1 MKSYRSRYSHWS
13 YGLFTNG
20 GCFEKTKLNSI
31 REIMSLT
38 LRKDKEMM
46 NAAEKKTTVEAVFLQ
61 YDKQGI
67 GELTPIQMQTL
78 HGDMRIGGIS
88 FPQVLASMKYICAT
102 KNCTPGELFDLLQEM
117 DRRYFLLQGF
127 RWDFSFFDK
136 LQSDAITVEQAKWM
150 MQSVHGR
157 YFSPGR
163 WSNFIKSRAVPTS
176 GIAFAE
182 IEVMLCDIPSKQSLE
197 EEEKEKERILK
208 QKRQRQEEKERQ
220 LLLERQRRKQEAE
233 EARKRRQADRE
244 KAEHERIQREKEE
257 ALPEQMKIDEQ
268 KEAEARLKKKEEKE
282 EQERLLRFEEEERR
296 QKEEDESYKDAEI
309 HKEAA
314 ERAVKETDD
323 ELARLNEQKEGA
335 DANRKKQLEDEERRL
350 RGVRRDHHHRRIRY
364 QLKVAIKSRDRYQLE
379 YSVTEFKEAKLSD
392 DDMDLAKA
400 TRLLQQMA
408 AKDGLNKAM
417 SKREISDLERAMTFV
432 RKNGFETA
440 LSREML
446 AAQHLLNRLR
456 RLERIRHEILELKQ
470 ATVAEI
476 RSYQSPPPIVH
487 TVMTATFLLLG
498 HKERE
503 TKDWKEVQ
511 ALVGKTGK
519 ESLKRRCLE
528 LDASTLQDTIARRAQ
543 KLLGKLEL
551 DEVRDISAGAA
562 TFFVWATAMIEE
574 TLSTETSDFEEGEG
588 NNQP

>member
-1 MKSYRSRYSHWS
+1 MSH
-13 YGLFTNG
+13 
-20 GCFEKTKLNSI
+20 I
-31 REIMSLT
+31 
-38 LRKDKEMM
+38 LRKDGEIIDIE
-46 NAAEKKTTVEAVFLQ
+46 NKKKAVQAVFQQ
-61 YDKQGI
+61 YDQHGV
-67 GELTPIQMQTL
+67 GELTPIQMQIL

-88 FPQVLASMKYICAT
+88 YPQVLASIQYVCAT
-102 KNCTPGELFDLLQEM
+102 KNCAPGELFDLLQEM

-127 RWDFSFFDK
+127 RWDFSFFDQLK
-136 LQSDAITVEQAKWM
+136 SDTISVQQAKWM

-157 YFSPGR
+157 YFSPGK
-163 WSNFIKSRAVPTS
+163 WSNFLKSRAVPNS
-176 GIAFAE
+176 GVAFAE

-197 EEEKEKERILK
+197 EEEKEKERIMK
-208 QKRQRQEEKERQ
+208 ERQRRQEEKTRQ
-220 LLLERQRRKQEAE
+220 LLLERQKKKQEAE
-233 EARKRRQADRE
+233 EARRKRQAERE
-244 KAEHERIQREKEE
+244 KAEQERIKKEREE
-257 ALPEQMKIDEQ
+257 DER
-268 KEAEARLKKKEEKE
+268 KEAEVRRKKKEEE
-282 EQERLLRFEEEERR
+282 EESEKLKRLEEEERR
-296 QKEEDESYKDAEI
+296 QKEEEESYEDAEI

-314 ERAVKETDD
+314 EKAVKDTDN
-323 ELARLNEQKEGA
+323 ELAKLNKEIEGA
-335 DANRKKQLEDEERRL
+335 DASQRKHLEDEERRL
-350 RGVRRDHHHRRIRY
+350 KGVRRDHHHRRIRY
-364 QLKVAIKSRDRYQLE
+364 QLKVAIKSRDKYQLE
-379 YSVTEFKEAKLSD
+379 FSVTEFKEAKLSD

-400 TRLLQQMA
+400 TRLLQQLA
-408 AKDGLNKAM
+408 AKDGLSRAM
-417 SKREISDLERAMTFV
+417 TKREISDLERAMTFV

-440 LSREML
+440 LSKEML
-446 AAQHLLNRLR
+446 AAQRMLNRLR

-476 RSYQSPPPIVH
+476 RSYQSPPVIVH

-528 LDASTLQDTIARRAQ
+528 LDASTLQEVIAKHAQ

-574 TLSTETSDFEEGEG
+574 ALTPANPELEMED
-588 NNQP
+588 

>member
-1 MKSYRSRYSHWS
+1 MSH
-13 YGLFTNG
+13 
-20 GCFEKTKLNSI
+20 I
-31 REIMSLT
+31 
-38 LRKDKEMM
+38 LRNHNEMV
-46 NAAEKKTTVEAVFLQ
+46 NVEEKKKAVEAVFKQ
-61 YDKQGI
+61 YDKHGV
-67 GELTPIQMQTL
+67 GEITPIQMQIL
-78 HGDMRIGGIS
+78 HGDMRVGGIS
-88 FPQVLASMKYICAT
+88 FPQVLASIDYVCAT
-102 KNCTPGELFDLLQEM
+102 DNCTPGELFDLLQEM

-136 LQSDAITVEQAKWM
+136 LQSDTITVQQAKWM

-163 WSNFIKSRAVPTS
+163 WSKFIQSRAVPNS
-176 GIAFAE
+176 GVAFAE
-182 IEVMLCDIPSKQSLE
+182 IEVMLCDIPSKKSLE
-197 EEEKEKERILK
+197 EEEKEKERIMKDELK
-208 QKRQRQEEKERQ
+208 DAEA
-220 LLLERQRRKQEAE
+220 RRKQ
-233 EARKRRQADRE
+233 
-244 KAEHERIQREKEE
+244 KEE
-257 ALPEQMKIDEQ
+257 E
-268 KEAEARLKKKEEKE
+268 E
-282 EQERLLRFEEEERR
+282 EQERLRKLEEEEKRLND
-296 QKEEDESYKDAEI
+296 EHESYKDAEI

-314 ERAVKETDD
+314 EKAVKEADD
-323 ELARLNEQKEGA
+323 ELAKLNKEIEGA
-335 DANRKKQLEDEERRL
+335 DANRRKQLEEDERRL
-350 RGVRRDHHHRRIRY
+350 KGFRRDHHHRRIRY

-379 YSVTEFKEAKLSD
+379 FSVTEFKEAKLSD

-400 TRLLQQMA
+400 TRLLQQLA
-408 AKDGLNKAM
+408 ARDGLSKAM

-432 RKNGFETA
+432 RKNGFEA
-440 LSREML
+440 DLSKEML
-446 AAQHLLNRLR
+446 AAQRLLNRLR

-487 TVMTATFLLLG
+487 TVMRATFLLLG

-528 LDASTLQDTIARRAQ
+528 LDASTLQEATAKHAQ

-574 TLSTETSDFEEGEG
+574 ALTSEMPELDTEEGDS
-588 NNQP
+588 QP